1 MVMMAPA
8 MAPAATMC
16 VNPGAPVDVPVGM
29 PGEALDAGL
38 CAQLGLPIGTTWGAN
53 AASVRNLQ
61 VRSWVNSL
69 WENRGKGHWLWLDCS
84 VTCRLLCHMS
94 TALSH
99 VLTFPRLLCQMGGM
113 MAMPVQPTIVASGVS
128 RVLGFGFRV

>member
-1 MVMMAPA
+1 MLGGSDEDTHTLLSLSLPRPPLSQMVMMAPA

-61 VRSWVNSL
+61 VRS
-69 WENRGKGHWLWLDCS
+69 
-84 VTCRLLCHMS
+84 
-94 TALSH
+94 
-99 VLTFPRLLCQMGGM
+99 
-113 MAMPVQPTIVASGVS
+113 
-128 RVLGFGFRV
+128 